1 MQVTAK
7 LPERFAFVPAT
18 QHKAS
23 HGLQDHWS
31 ILCEVERAMS
41 SRSRRSKSQYRVA
54 VCARPDGRYTYQLF
68 AVAAEPRTLLTDD
81 TTFDSPEEAE
91 RAGYEILELLEHAA
105 VVDATATSTE
115 PPAE

>member
-7 LPERFAFVPAT
+7 PPKRFAFVPAT
-18 QHKAS
+18 PHKAS
-23 HGLQDHWS
+23 HGLQDHGS

-41 SRSRRSKSQYRVA
+41 RRSKRANSQYRVA
-54 VCARPDGRYTYQLF
+54 VCARADGRYTYQLF

-81 TTFDSPEEAE
+81 TSFGSPEEAE
-91 RAGYEILELLEHAA
+91 RAGHEILELLEHAA
-105 VVDATATSTE
+105 AVDATE

>member
-7 LPERFAFVPAT
+7 PPKRFAFLPAGP
-18 QHKAS
+18 HKAS
-23 HGLQDHWS
+23 HGLQDHGS
-31 ILCEVERAMS
+31 ILCEVESAMS
-41 SRSRRSKSQYRVA
+41 SRSNRSKSRYRVA
-54 VCARPDGRYTYQLF
+54 VCARADGRYTYQLF

-81 TTFDSPEEAE
+81 TSFGSPEEAE
-91 RAGYEILELLEHAA
+91 RAGHEILELLEHAA